1 MICYNPTTLIIKL
14 EEFNMTTHKKAE
26 RGNFAIPI
34 AIVAAGVLIA
44 AALYFA
50 LGSGGSTP
58 TNPGGETGG
67 APTVPIAGVQAD
79 DHIKGNPDAKVVI
92 VEYSDTECPF
102 CKNHHETLNR
112 IVSEYD
118 PSEVAWVYRNF
129 PLAQLHQKATREA
142 EALECAAELGGND
155 GFWAYTDRLY
165 EITPSNDGL
174 DLAELPKIAEH
185 VGLDLAAF
193 NTCLDSGAMAERVEA
208 DLNEA
213 VAAGGRGTPHNII
226 ISGGDQFPLEGGQP
240 YEVMKQVIDQL
251 LSEA

>member
-1 MICYNPTTLIIKL
+1 M
-14 EEFNMTTHKKAE
+14 NMLYQK
-26 RGNFAIPI
+26 GNFAVPVAI
-34 AIVAAGVLIA
+34 IVAGALIA

-50 LGSGGSTP
+50 LGSGVSAPAGHGAGGDATP
-58 TNPGGETGG
+58 TT
-67 APTVPIAGVQAD
+67 PIAGVQAD

-118 PSEVAWVYRNF
+118 PSDVAWVYRNF
-129 PLAQLHQKATREA
+129 PLAQLHPGAVRQA
-142 EALECAAELGGND
+142 EALECAADLGGND

-165 EITPSNDGL
+165 EVTPSNNGL
-174 DLAELPKIAEH
+174 ADSQLPEIAQH

-193 NTCLDSGAMAERVEA
+193 NTCLDSGAMKERVEA
-208 DLNEA
+208 DINEV

-226 ISGGDQFPLEGGQP
+226 LANGEQFPLEGGQP
-240 YEVMKQVIDQL
+240 YEVMKQIIDQL
-251 LSEA
+251 LADAE